1 MPKRVKPAAAVTK
14 VAVAKRA
21 AMNTAFAGGTASMPG
36 NRRGV
41 ARREALLQAAQ
52 EVILEQG
59 YAGAS
64 IDDVMTKVGGSK
76 ASLYAYF
83 GNKEGL
89 FEGMVLEACA
99 AFLRDVAIPTM
110 VEGSLEDTLQS
121 FGQRFF
127 KLYTEP
133 TRVKLIRTLIA
144 EATRFPALARLLYEQ
159 GPKQVRLQL
168 AEFFRHC
175 HAEGL
180 MRAPDADFAAVQ
192 FITLMKGHCQFR
204 SLFGLSPLALPI
216 SPQVFV
222 EQSVALFLRG
232 VTPPQKPQ
240 RAATSSSTSSPLKK
254 SRSRA

>member
-1 MPKRVKPAAAVTK
+1 MPKRVKPAETP
-14 VAVAKRA
+14 RA
-21 AMNTAFAGGTASMPG
+21 APVQMPLRGASTPTVPG
-36 NRRGV
+36 NRRGTL
-41 ARREALLQAAQ
+41 RREALLKAAQ
-52 EVILEQG
+52 EVILEHG

-64 IDDVMTKVGGSK
+64 IEDVMRRVGGSK

-99 AFLRDVAIPTM
+99 EFLRDVAIPTA
-110 VEGSLEDTLQS
+110 VEGSLESTLQA
-121 FGQRFF
+121 FGLRFF

-133 TRVKLIRTLIA
+133 ARVKLIRTLIA
-144 EATRFPALARLLYEQ
+144 EATRFPALAKLFYEQ
-159 GPKQVRLQL
+159 GPMRVRQRL
-168 AEFFRHC
+168 AEFFRRC

-216 SPQVFV
+216 SPKKFV
-222 EQSVALFLRG
+222 DESVHLFLSG
-232 VTPPQKPQ
+232 LATT
-240 RAATSSSTSSPLKK
+240 AAHPSP
-254 SRSRA
+254 